1 MSSPVITCHL
11 ISVCCRLEK
20 EWKNEFTWFLKLK
33 MIVDTL
39 ILKMNIIRMKI
50 FGLEECLWMGFP
62 ETDGR
67 SNFIFSC
74 FLKKTKRSHTY
85 LEFTAFR
92 YKMFV
97 TYVKAVI
104 SINK

>member
-1 MSSPVITCHL
+1 
-11 ISVCCRLEK
+11 
-20 EWKNEFTWFLKLK
+20 

-74 FLKKTKRSHTY
+74 FLKKQNVLIHIWNLLLLDIKCLLLMLKRSY
-85 LEFTAFR
+85 L
-92 YKMFV
+92 
-97 TYVKAVI
+97 
-104 SINK
+104 